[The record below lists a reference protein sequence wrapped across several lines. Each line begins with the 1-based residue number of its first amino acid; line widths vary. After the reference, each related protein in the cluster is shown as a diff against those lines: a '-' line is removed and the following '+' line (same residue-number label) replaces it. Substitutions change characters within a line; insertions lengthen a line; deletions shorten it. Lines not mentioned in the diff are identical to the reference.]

1 MKSLSPKH
9 FKNSQQS
16 GTVSSK
22 GNLKRKPNTQVTFF
36 TCVHLDRFLVCCLL
50 CVKSN
55 STITN
60 NKCVYLVKC
69 TTNFV

>member
-36 TCVHLDRFLVCCLL
+36 LRVCTLIGSL
-50 CVKSN
+50 YAASSV
-55 STITN
+55 
-60 NKCVYLVKC
+60 
-69 TTNFV
+69 